1 MNGVVIA
8 AALGLGALLFVGI
21 VLSRQTSR
29 RKREAVA
36 SLEAERA
43 ALASPSIL
51 DLVMA
56 EVEDLG
62 LREIAGSSDIAP
74 DVLLRVWNDADES
87 VKAQDPSS
95 LRFEIT
101 GDPDG
106 TQLQPDDV
114 VLVAGPDESATAAD
128 PPDASIETG
137 EDHA

>member
-8 AALGLGALLFVGI
+8 AALALGALLFVGI

-62 LREIAGSSDIAP
+62 LREIAGSTDIAP

-87 VKAQDPSS
+87 VKARDRSE
-95 LRFEIT
+95 LRFEVT
-101 GDPDG
+101 GDPDAPH
-106 TQLQPDDV
+106 LQPDDV
-114 VLVAGPDESATAAD
+114 VLVAGRDGSATAAD
-128 PPDASIETG
+128 RDEPSVESG

>member
-8 AALGLGALLFVGI
+8 AALALGALLFVGI

-62 LREIAGSSDIAP
+62 LREIAGSTDIAP

-87 VKAQDPSS
+87 VKARDRSE
-95 LRFEIT
+95 LRFEVT
-101 GDPDG
+101 GDPDAPH
-106 TQLQPDDV
+106 LRPDDV
-114 VLVAGPDESATAAD
+114 VLVAGSDGSAPVAD
-128 PPDASIETG
+128 PHQPSVEAG